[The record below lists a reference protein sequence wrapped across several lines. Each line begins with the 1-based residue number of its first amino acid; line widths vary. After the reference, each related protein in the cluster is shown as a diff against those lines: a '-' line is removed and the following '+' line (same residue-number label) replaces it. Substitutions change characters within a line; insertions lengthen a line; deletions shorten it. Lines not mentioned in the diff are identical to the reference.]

1 MITIHDCSKTILAK
15 DKMLTMNT
23 RRSKLNNNIM
33 LVGASGRGKTRHF
46 IKPNIMQMNS
56 NYVISDPKGTLVL
69 ELGDMLEAHGY
80 RVKVLNLLDMAKSN
94 SYNPFNYINCAA
106 DVYKLIDYLVANVN
120 PLSLRGIDPFWDNAS
135 KALLSAICF
144 YLYYECRP
152 EDRTFANVMK
162 LLRCLDVR
170 EEQETYESTLD
181 LMFRTLKEVDPEHI
195 AVKQYQ
201 VFKSAAG
208 RTAKSIQISTE
219 VWLQYFNLDEYDVL
233 TSTDNI
239 DLESV
244 GTEKTALFVIVSD
257 TDRSKNW
264 LAGIFYCQLFDVLCN
279 YADTKT
285 PDHRLPIHVRFILD
299 DFVCTAKIPDFD
311 YKMAMIRSR
320 EISCIV
326 VIQDEAQL
334 EKEYW
339 KAAQGVISNCDTY
352 VFLGSSNID
361 SCDIVARRLGNPEIT
376 GSDIRRMDYDE
387 CVIICGN
394 EGGIFEKFDIKTHP
408 RYYMIADKSSS
419 EYYALAQKH
428 RLEIKKRT
436 GRSGSRSE
444 AVIVKDKLFD
454 SKEEEYLYSILC
466 QIPNIYIYPHQHLR
480 DVFRTNNTAYSMK
493 LSYMHC
499 DFVIRDEKDNV
510 LFAIEI
516 DGLQHV
522 TDSEQIANDKIKDN
536 FFEMNKIPLLRFK
549 AYEVHYNTGDVVARI
564 IDTASQVDK
573 KEHVLQLEYDS
584 FDDWCAEQLK
594 AQEREKKAREEQL
607 GAVRRKRAEE
617 RRKYCNPSFLDASNP
632 SNLANTNNDESSS

>member
-1 MITIHDCSKTILAK
+1 MFTIHDCSKTILAK
-15 DKMLTMNT
+15 DYMLTMDT
-23 RRSKLNNNIM
+23 RKSRLNNNIC
-33 LVGASGRGKTRHF
+33 LVGASGRGKTRGF

-56 NYVISDPKGTLVL
+56 NYVISDPKGALVL

-80 RVKVLNLLDMAKSN
+80 CVKVLNLLDMEKSN
-94 SYNPFNYINCAA
+94 SYNPFKYINCAA

-120 PLSLRGIDPFWDNAS
+120 PAGLRSLDPFWDNAS

-144 YLYYECRP
+144 YLYFECRP
-152 EDRTFANVMK
+152 EDRTFGNVMK

-170 EEQETYESTLD
+170 EDQEGYESTLD
-181 LMFRTLKEVDPEHI
+181 VMFRSLKEVDPEHI

-219 VWLQYFNLDEYDVL
+219 VWLQYFNLDEYDAL
-233 TSTDNI
+233 TSSDNI
-239 DLESV
+239 DLESI
-244 GTEKTALFVIVSD
+244 GTEKTALFVVVSD

-285 PDHRLPIHVRFILD
+285 PDHRLPIHMRFILD
-299 DFVCTAKIPDFD
+299 DFACTAKIPDFD
-311 YKMAMIRSR
+311 YKLAMIRSR
-320 EISCIV
+320 EISCV
-326 VIQDEAQL
+326 VAIQDEAQL

-339 KAAQGVISNCDTY
+339 KAAQGIIANCDSY

-361 SCDIVARRLGNPEIT
+361 SCNIAARRLGKPEIT
-376 GSDIRRMDYDE
+376 GSDIRCMDYDE
-387 CVIICGN
+387 CLVICGN
-394 EGGIFEKFDIKTHP
+394 EGGIYEKFDIKTHP
-408 RYYMIADKSSS
+408 RYYMIADKSSA

-428 RLEIKKRT
+428 RLEIKKRM
-436 GRSGSRSE
+436 GRSCTQGNTVLLKE
-444 AVIVKDKLFD
+444 KLFD

-466 QIPNIYIYPHQHLR
+466 QISNMYIYPHQHLR
-480 DVFRTNNTAYSMK
+480 DVFRTGNTAYSMK

-499 DFVIRDEKDNV
+499 DFVIRDEKDKV

-522 TDSEQIANDKIKDN
+522 RDSEQIANDKIKDN

-549 AYEVHYNTGDVVARI
+549 AYEVRNHIGDVIARI
-564 IDTASQVDK
+564 ISTASQEDK
-573 KEHVLQLEYDS
+573 MERVLEMEYDS
-584 FDDWCAEQLK
+584 FDNWCAEQQL
-594 AQEREKKAREEQL
+594 AQEREKKDHEEQC
-607 GAVRRKRAEE
+607 RDEKRKRVEE
-617 RRKYCNPSFLDASNP
+617 RRRSRNINFLNASGNE
-632 SNLANTNNDESSS
+632 TND